1 MQFYDHTCLC
11 LLYFSIDYIRLS
23 DNSNEGT
30 VEVFFEGAWVKICE
44 ESWDI
49 LVANVVCK
57 QLGYPRA
64 TTSSYIGEGNGVAC
78 LSGIRC
84 NGYEKQL
91 RQCQEYNWKDTIPSK
106 NYAVVSCQLQGMYIY
121 SYCIIQV
128 YIVYLKTEG
137 LNLQLFISSI

>member
-1 MQFYDHTCLC
+1 MQFYDHTCLY

-23 DNSNEGT
+23 DNSTNSNEGT

-44 ESWDI
+44 ESWDF
-49 LVANVVCK
+49 LVAEVVCN

-64 TTSSYIGEGNGVAC
+64 LNATTSGYIGEGNGVAC

-84 NGYEKQL
+84 RYRGNGKQL
-91 RQCQEYNWKDTIPSK
+91 RQCQEYNWKDTISK

-121 SYCIIQV
+121 I
-128 YIVYLKTEG
+128 YIATV
-137 LNLQLFISSI
+137 